1 MGVVRGEPS
10 SRVVRRGRERGRAE
24 DMVTSTGL
32 SRCICGRE
40 KMRIPCE
47 AQYMWA
53 TSFLG

>member
-10 SRVVRRGRERGRAE
+10 PGVVRRGRERGRAE
-24 DMVTSTGL
+24 DMVASTGL

-47 AQYMWA
+47 VWA